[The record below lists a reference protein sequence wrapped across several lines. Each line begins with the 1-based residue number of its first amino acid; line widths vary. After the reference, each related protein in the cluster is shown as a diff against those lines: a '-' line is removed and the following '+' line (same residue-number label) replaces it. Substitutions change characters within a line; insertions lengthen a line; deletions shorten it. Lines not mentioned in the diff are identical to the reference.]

1 MVNQIYPRV
10 EINLGKL
17 KHNVSEIVKRCG
29 DIGIDIAGV
38 IKGTTGIVE
47 CADMYVEG
55 GAKLIASSR
64 LEQLEDCIE
73 HGITLPLLM
82 LRVPMLSEVP
92 EVIRLTDYS
101 LNSEPETIRALNE
114 EAGKQGKKHNIIL
127 MADLGD
133 LREGFWDHDEMVEVA
148 VDIENNMDIG
158 ITSNFPIAVIPKEK
172 PAAHSQHIKI
182 KNVGF
187 KIVTIGDI
195 SI

>member
-148 VDIENNMDIG
+148 VDIENNMDNLILAG
-158 ITSNFPIAVIPKEK
+158 
-172 PAAHSQHIKI
+172 
-182 KNVGF
+182 VG
-187 KIVTIGDI
+187 TNLG
-195 SI
+195 